1 VVTNGVSSQWDPRI
15 SVRTHPLNKR
25 SRARAQSYVIRISY
39 LRAMQHIFSFSAIS
53 GALQLSST
61 LATPAPRGNGAPG
74 KLCDFDAAWDP
85 RSLMMDAEH
94 TADEYRDRAA
104 VWSRVGP
111 PATCHCLIM
120 KICGGTDL
128 AALSRTG
135 GGMDL
140 AALGRTDCTTLRPP
154 PTPPPTP
161 PAPRARVA
169 AIATAGAAATI
180 DPPTLLHPPGDI

>member
-1 VVTNGVSSQWDPRI
+1 MYTVHHGGGVDRIADKPTSRHCLPPGLHVTDARQPR
-15 SVRTHPLNKR
+15 
-25 SRARAQSYVIRISY
+25 
-39 LRAMQHIFSFSAIS
+39 
-53 GALQLSST
+53 
-61 LATPAPRGNGAPG
+61 
-74 KLCDFDAAWDP
+74 DFDAAWDP

-94 TADEYRDRAA
+94 TADEYRHRAA

-120 KICGGTDL
+120 KIGGRTDL

-169 AIATAGAAATI
+169 AIATAG
-180 DPPTLLHPPGDI
+180 HHH